1 MTMVLE
7 SIALD
12 FREGS
17 VSKLREREREREGVG
32 GNK

>member
-17 VSKLREREREREGVG
+17 VSKLREREIEKGVG